1 MIEWLKM
8 VLFREVCIKIIIVV
22 IYSFYF
28 IDNIIIKNM
37 YVFFCKKYLNM
48 FGIDL
53 MWCLLKL

>member
-37 YVFFCKKYLNM
+37 YVFFCKKYVNM